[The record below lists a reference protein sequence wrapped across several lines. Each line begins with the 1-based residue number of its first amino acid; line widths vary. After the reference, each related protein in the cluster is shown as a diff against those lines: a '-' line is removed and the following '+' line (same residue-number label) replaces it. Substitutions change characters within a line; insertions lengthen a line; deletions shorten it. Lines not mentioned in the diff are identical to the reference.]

1 MSWAMVF
8 RGLVSL
14 VGQAAFWSGLF
25 VGAGGGG
32 GGGGWWGEGDRRP
45 VSVLD
50 EFSMVY
56 GSFVGGGMLP
66 VVQTFLSGFGLAGS
80 TALHATSF

>member
-14 VGQAAFWSGLF
+14 MGQAAFWSGLF
-25 VGAGGGG
+25 VGGGW
-32 GGGGWWGEGDRRP
+32 GWWGEGDRRP

-66 VVQTFLSGFGLAGS
+66 VVQTFLSSFGLAGS